1 VYRGIVRLLLLIFTV
16 AAVGCGETN
25 REVFTRGMQAEGDAE
40 RGPCK
45 LVYDA
50 EEGAAVLSGDQV
62 QLCLAMQQEAQELYD
77 KAAEMGLKDLV
88 FVRTRDQSLARIKR
102 LEGMLKMVREME
114 QPDIKPLGQK

>member
-1 VYRGIVRLLLLIFTV
+1 MYRGIVRLLLLIFTV
-16 AAVGCGETN
+16 AAVGCGETS

-50 EEGAAVLSGDQV
+50 QEGAAVLSGDQV
-62 QLCLAMQQEAQELYD
+62 QQCLAMQQEAQELYD

-88 FVRTRDQSLARIKR
+88 FVRTRDQSLVRIKR